1 MSIEI
6 KVPNLPESVTEAT
19 VSNWYKNVGD
29 SVGRDENLVDLETDK
44 VMLEVPAPADGV
56 LKEIRMKPGTI
67 VKSGDVIGVF
77 EAGAVAVADK
87 GGAAKPAA
95 ESEPEAPAD
104 TSESVPKAVPKAV
117 PGAGKAASAAESDS
131 DGQTPAVRKLLNELS
146 LSAAQVMSGGA
157 GSGKGGR
164 LTREDIQAY
173 VDQDKAKIDS
183 GTAGGKVTTA
193 PVHAQGDRVEERVP
207 MTRIRARIAERLVEA
222 QATAAMLTTFN
233 EVDLKAVVEIRARY
247 KASFEKANEVKLGF
261 MSFFIKATI
270 EALKKYPAVNA
281 SIDGKDIV
289 YHGYYDIGV
298 AVSSERGLVVPIL
311 RDADALSFAEIEKNV
326 GELGAKAH
334 SNKLTMEDLT
344 GGTFSITNGG
354 VFGSLLSTPILNPP
368 QGAILGMH
376 GIVERP
382 VVVDGEIVV
391 RPMMY
396 LALTYDHRLI
406 DGREAVLCLRAIKEG
421 LEDPARLL
429 LQL

>member
-67 VKSGDVIGVF
+67 VKSGDVIGMF
-77 EAGAVAVADK
+77 EAGAVADK

-95 ESEPEAPAD
+95 KSEPEASAD
-104 TSESVPKAVPKAV
+104 ISELVPKAVL
-117 PGAGKAASAAESDS
+117 GAGKTASAAESDS
-131 DGQTPAVRKLLNELS
+131 DGQTPAVRKLLNELG
-146 LSAAQVMSGGA
+146 LSVAQVMSGGA

-173 VDQDKAKIDS
+173 VDQDKSKADS
-183 GTAGGKVTTA
+183 DTATTT
-193 PVHAQGDRVEERVP
+193 PVYAQGDRVEERVP

-222 QATAAMLTTFN
+222 QATAAMLTTLN
-233 EVDLKAVVEIRARY
+233 EVDLKAVAEIRARY

-326 GELGAKAH
+326 GELSAKAR